1 MIQRIQTLYL
11 SLASF
16 ISFFIYLCTYEIFTS
31 TIISKSHFFLITSII
46 LILII
51 FLYKKRSFQ
60 SSICLLLLILNLI
73 VFLFIIYNFV
83 NKLFLDLVLTLPLL
97 IIVKQSL
104 IFLARKAIIRDRD
117 LIRSIDRI
125 R

>member
-60 SSICLLLLILNLI
+60 SYICLSLLLLNLI
-73 VFLFIIYNFV
+73 IFLFIIYNFV

-97 IIVKQSL
+97 IIIKQSL

>member
-16 ISFFIYLCTYEIFTS
+16 TSFFIYLYTYEIFSS

-46 LILII
+46 LIIII

-83 NKLFLDLVLTLPLL
+83 NKLFLDIVLVLPIL
-97 IIVKQSL
+97 IIIKQSL
-104 IFLARKAIIRDRD
+104 ILLARKAIIRDNN
-117 LIRSIDRI
+117 LIKSINRL

>member
-104 IFLARKAIIRDRD
+104 IFLARKAIIRDRN
-117 LIRSIDRI
+117 LIRSIDRL

>member
-60 SSICLLLLILNLI
+60 SSICLILLILNLI

-104 IFLARKAIIRDRD
+104 IFLARKAIIRDRN
-117 LIRSIDRI
+117 LIRSIDRL